1 MNKFMFALF
10 FTTTFTIIS
19 QNNVTICWDISLS
32 MDDRKIESEFSF
44 LDNYFTENKNITVTL
59 LTFSN
64 TINEMSSYTIINSD
78 WRVVKTKL
86 LNSIYDGATSYKQLP
101 TQTPEGDILLFT
113 DGYQNYNET
122 IIKFRGNLQ
131 VISANP
137 SFNEEYLNQ
146 VIKQNNGVFIN
157 LLNSKNQYIG
167 IEKEYNGKI
176 YSQSDIVSN
185 ISITI
190 KDSNILATTNNDGS
204 YKINAK
210 SGDVLVFSY
219 YGQKI
224 KEKELD
230 ENVTNDIWL
239 DFEGE
244 QLDVVLISGKKKE
257 ASKVM
262 IQTASGN
269 QSKDKVGYD
278 VQSIN
283 SEDFSGTGTTLT
295 EALEGKVTGLQ
306 KGINDDISQ
315 SVIRG
320 IQSMYGNN
328 NPLILIDGVPI
339 ARSNSKLGGRT
350 EITDFINIDNIADV
364 SVLKGFA
371 ATNIYG
377 SEGSNG
383 VILITTKL
391 NSQLPENINN
401 KNTAL
406 VKNNLYKENL
416 ERNNI
421 VLKTPYL
428 NEFDNETNVIEAY
441 GRYLIQR
448 EKYWD
453 NPYYFIDIFNLF
465 KVNDKE
471 LSYKILSNIIEKNGN
486 SIIALRGMLF
496 TSILNKNHQLSLKT
510 SKIIL
515 KKFPNKTQS
524 YMDVALA
531 NKNIGN
537 YQEATNLYLGIINGS
552 INNELDFSGL
562 KGIAENEIRN
572 LISAHKKD
580 LNLKR
585 IPLNYQKEYSLDIRI
600 VFDWN
605 NPEAEF
611 ELQFVNPSKRF
622 FNWEHTRNNTD
633 RIEDEL
639 KNGYSQEQF
648 EIDGGE
654 KGEWIINV
662 KYLGN
667 RTLLNKTPTFLKY
680 TVQYN
685 YGKPNQIDK
694 EFMIRLYKKDQKE
707 LITKLYT
714 R

>member
-1 MNKFMFALF
+1 
-10 FTTTFTIIS
+10 
-19 QNNVTICWDISLS
+19 